1 MWCYRFVKR
10 ENYMARFTLIALL
23 LAAMVSAHAQGDTP
37 LQQTQALLQAVRDE
51 QHAVYQQFQMIQS
64 LQQAEMQTADP
75 AAAASVAPGQ
85 IPNYDDTARAR
96 QEQQTRLKNY
106 SYELQQ
112 LNARYRDL
120 GAEAAQLVER
130 IRTLSQGTAGK

>member
-1 MWCYRFVKR
+1 MAKFVLV
-10 ENYMARFTLIALL
+10 TALM
-23 LAAMVSAHAQGDTP
+23 LAALTTAHAQSDTP
-37 LQQTQALLQAVRDE
+37 LQRTQALLQAVRDE

-64 LQQAEMQTADP
+64 LQQAEMQSPDP
-75 AAAASVAPGQ
+75 AAAAYVAPGQ

-112 LNARYRDL
+112 LHARYRDL

-130 IRTLSQGTAGK
+130 IRTLSQDAAGR

>member
-1 MWCYRFVKR
+1 
-10 ENYMARFTLIALL
+10 MARLTLLALL
-23 LAAMVSAHAQGDTP
+23 LAGMAVAYAQVDTP
-37 LQQTQALLQAVRDE
+37 LQRTQALLQAVRDE

-64 LQQAEMQTADP
+64 LQQAEMQSPDP
-75 AAAASVAPGQ
+75 AAAAYVAPGQ

-112 LNARYRDL
+112 LHARYRDL
-120 GAEAAQLVER
+120 GTEATKLTEQ
-130 IRTLSQGTAGK
+130 IRMLSQDATGK

>member
-1 MWCYRFVKR
+1 
-10 ENYMARFTLIALL
+10 MARLTLIALM
-23 LAAMVSAHAQGDTP
+23 LAALTTAHAQSDTP
-37 LQQTQALLQAVRDE
+37 LQRTQALLQAVRDE

-64 LQQAEMQTADP
+64 LQQAEMQSPDP
-75 AAAASVAPGQ
+75 AAAAYVAPGQ
-85 IPNYDDTARAR
+85 IPNYDDTSRAR

-112 LNARYRDL
+112 LHARYRDL

-130 IRTLSQGTAGK
+130 IRTLSQDTAGRQSH

>member
-1 MWCYRFVKR
+1 
-10 ENYMARFTLIALL
+10 MARLTLLALL
-23 LAAMVSAHAQGDTP
+23 LAGMAVAHAQVDTP
-37 LQQTQALLQAVRDE
+37 LQRTQALLQAVRDE

-64 LQQAEMQTADP
+64 LQQAEMQSPDP
-75 AAAASVAPGQ
+75 AAAAYVAPGQ

-112 LNARYRDL
+112 LHARYRDL
-120 GAEAAQLVER
+120 GTEATKLTEQ
-130 IRTLSQGTAGK
+130 IRMLSQDATGK

>member
-1 MWCYRFVKR
+1 MLRLTLSALMLVA
-10 ENYMARFTLIALL
+10 MAT
-23 LAAMVSAHAQGDTP
+23 AHAQVETP
-37 LQQTQALLQAVRDE
+37 LQRTQALLQAVRDE

-75 AAAASVAPGQ
+75 AAAVSVTPGQ
-85 IPNYDDTARAR
+85 IPNYDDTAKAR
-96 QEQQTRLKNY
+96 QDQQTRLRNY

-112 LNARYRDL
+112 LHARYRDL

-130 IRTLSQGTAGK
+130 IRTLSQDTAGK

>member
-1 MWCYRFVKR
+1 
-10 ENYMARFTLIALL
+10 MARFILVALMLIALT
-23 LAAMVSAHAQGDTP
+23 AAQAQSDTP
-37 LQQTQALLQAVRDE
+37 LQRTQALLQAVREE

-64 LQQAEMQTADP
+64 LQQAEMQSADP

-85 IPNYDDTARAR
+85 ITNYDDTSRAR

-112 LNARYRDL
+112 LHARYRDL

-130 IRTLSQGTAGK
+130 IRALSKEPAGK

>member
-1 MWCYRFVKR
+1 
-10 ENYMARFTLIALL
+10 MARFILVALMLIALT
-23 LAAMVSAHAQGDTP
+23 AAQAQSDTP
-37 LQQTQALLQAVRDE
+37 LQRTQGLLQAVREE

-64 LQQAEMQTADP
+64 LQQAEMQSADP

-85 IPNYDDTARAR
+85 IPNYDDTSRAR

-112 LNARYRDL
+112 LHARYRDL

-130 IRTLSQGTAGK
+130 IRALSKEPAGK

>member
-1 MWCYRFVKR
+1 
-10 ENYMARFTLIALL
+10 MARLTLIWLMLVAV
-23 LAAMVSAHAQGDTP
+23 AAAHAQVETP
-37 LQQTQALLQAVRDE
+37 LQRTQALLQAVRDE

-85 IPNYDDTARAR
+85 IPNYDDTAKAR
-96 QEQQTRLKNY
+96 QDQQTRLRNY

-112 LNARYRDL
+112 LHARYRDL

-130 IRTLSQGTAGK
+130 IRALSQDTAGK

>member
-1 MWCYRFVKR
+1 MMVRLTF
-10 ENYMARFTLIALL
+10 IALML
-23 LAAMVSAHAQGDTP
+23 VAMAAAHAQVETP
-37 LQQTQALLQAVRDE
+37 LQRTQALLHAVRDE

-85 IPNYDDTARAR
+85 IPNYDDTAKAR
-96 QEQQTRLKNY
+96 QDQQTRLRNY

-112 LNARYRDL
+112 LHARYRDL

-130 IRTLSQGTAGK
+130 IRTLSQDTAGK